1 MPKSDLVLLALGDE
15 QILQLFDRALAA
27 VSYQVAIARDRA
39 ALDKSLQES
48 SPNLVIL
55 SQNFDGADELEVA
68 AGMLERFPTLPVLL
82 LLMQDSPEIVK
93 KAIHIGVSDCL
104 YAPLHIEEIMQC
116 VENSIKRADRIGDW
130 NRREVKRTTALLQ
143 QRVEELQKL
152 DTIVEHIEDGVIIL
166 DEKSN
171 LLLINPAARRAFGLW
186 QDEVVEGKPLNEVL
200 PHPDLKVLLNESIK
214 TPLPH
219 NEITFEDGRVLSAQC
234 TPIPRIGVAITMQD
248 ITYLKQIDRLKNE
261 FVHTVSHDLRSPL
274 TAILGYVDLLDRVGP
289 INAQQHEFIIR
300 VQNSVKNITAL
311 VNDLLDLGRIEA
323 GFDSQ
328 KEVVPL
334 EGIIRYALETLGSQ
348 ISDKKLN
355 LHLNLPTDIPQMHG
369 NPIRLRQMLD
379 NLIGNAIKYTPE
391 GGDITIDVEAQ
402 SDQIILRI
410 SDNGPGIPPADQPH
424 IFEKFYR
431 ASNVPKGVGGSGLGL
446 AIVKSI
452 VDNHQ
457 GRIWVDS
464 LLGQGSAFT
473 VVLPLY
479 KMAVMQPA

>member
-1 MPKSDLVLLALGDE
+1 MSKSDLILLALDDE
-15 QILQLFDRALAA
+15 QILQLFDRALTA
-27 VSYQVAIARDRA
+27 VSYHVAIARDNV
-39 ALDKSLQES
+39 ALEKALQES
-48 SPNLVIL
+48 SPALVII
-55 SQNFDGADELEVA
+55 SQGFSGADELDIAVN
-68 AGMLERFPTLPVLL
+68 LLDRFPTLPVLL
-82 LLMQDSPEIVK
+82 LLLRDSPEVIK
-93 KAIHIGVSDCL
+93 KALHIGVSDCL
-104 YAPLHIEEIMQC
+104 YAPLHINEIMQT

-130 NRREVKRTTALLQ
+130 TRREVKRTTASLQ
-143 QRVEELQKL
+143 QRVQELQKL

-186 QDEVVEGKPLNEVL
+186 QDDEIKGKPVSEVL
-200 PHPDLKVLLNESIK
+200 SHPDLKLLLNENISN
-214 TPLPH
+214 PLPH
-219 NEITFEDGRVLSAQC
+219 SEIAFEDGRVLSAQS
-234 TPIPRIGVAITMQD
+234 TPIPRIGLAVTMHD

-289 INAQQHEFIIR
+289 INEKQHEFIHR
-300 VQNSVKNITAL
+300 VQNSVQSITLL
-311 VNDLLDLGRIEA
+311 VNDLLELGRIEA
-323 GFDSQ
+323 GFDNQ
-328 KEVVPL
+328 QEIAPL
-334 EGIIRYALETLGSQ
+334 EGILRFTLETLSGQ
-348 ISDKKLN
+348 ISEKRLN
-355 LHLNLPTDIPQMHG
+355 LHLNLPTDIPPIRG

-391 GGDITIDVEAQ
+391 GGEISVNVEAQ
-402 SDQIILRI
+402 SEQIILSI
-410 SDNGPGIPPADQPH
+410 KDNGPGIPPADQPH

-464 LLGQGSAFT
+464 LLGQGTTFT
-473 VVLPLY
+473 VVLPIH
-479 KMAVMQPA
+479 KME